1 MNDLEG
7 INPTQADGP
16 VKETLGAG
24 LSARFSEEIVWRSF
38 ARGWKLLYG
47 GFYDAG
53 VSVEWHDFEPNSE
66 FSWSHSFHPAS
77 LELCLNLSGHALVVS
92 SAGAAQF
99 EPLTAGFYCAG
110 HNNLKASRRTGERHQ
125 FITVE
130 FSAAFLQAHLADRDG
145 ALHPLVE
152 RTAQLDRT
160 AFGVSEIHRLTTAHR
175 QLIGQ
180 LLNPPV
186 FQAGRKL
193 WFHAKVLELMSEFF
207 FERADEDELFCDRQ
221 KRIAR
226 QYVDQAISILR
237 ARLADPPSLGEL
249 GQQVGCS
256 PFRLSRI
263 FSKAMGMTIPQFLR
277 RARMERAADLLASGS
292 YNVTE
297 AALEVGYSSMSHFSL
312 AFCETIGCCPNL
324 YPHARKLHRRL
335 STIAGEDLER

>member
-1 MNDLEG
+1 MPSPG
-7 INPTQADGP
+7 
-16 VKETLGAG
+16 
-24 LSARFSEEIVWRSF
+24 FSEKTVWSPF
-38 ARGWKLLYG
+38 AHGWKPLYG
-47 GFYDAG
+47 AFHDVG
-53 VSVEWHDFEPNSE
+53 VSIEWHDFGLRSE
-66 FSWSHSFHPAS
+66 FPWSHSFHPAG
-77 LELCLNLSGHALVVS
+77 LELCLNLSGRAKVVS
-92 SAGAAQF
+92 SGCQAEF
-99 EPLTAGFYCAG
+99 EPLTAGFYFAG
-110 HNNLKASRRTGERHQ
+110 HDALEAYRRKGESHQ
-125 FITVE
+125 FITLE
-130 FSAAFLQAHLADRDG
+130 FSAAFLQSHLADRDG

-152 RTAQLDRT
+152 RAMQSDSG
-160 AFGVSEIHRLTTAHR
+160 ASGVSEIHRLTTAHQ

-180 LLNPPV
+180 LRNPPV

-193 WFHAKVLELMSEFF
+193 WFQSKVLELMSEFF

-226 QYVDQAISILR
+226 QHVDRAISILR

-263 FSKAMGMTIPQFLR
+263 FSRVMGMTIPQFLR
-277 RARMERAADLLASGS
+277 RARMERAADLLASGK

-324 YPHARKLHRRL
+324 YPHAKKLRRNL
-335 STIAGEDLER
+335 PLGPS